1 MCLPLIHSI
10 DNILHPASPQSRRYQ
25 NPPSSS
31 RSRAATRCLS
41 RVLCNPA
48 DSRTGGSKRDLSC
61 LDKDQDIHSN
71 ASIKCLTL
79 ISSQGHKMN
88 ASVMKLINLMA
99 TKGTSVPA
107 RACSR
112 LSAAFKG
119 AFFQLVA
126 SSSRCA
132 VSVDGKSRAGG
143 ASAPGFSRRAAAAI
157 MREHGPTDA
166 GAPRG
171 RAATPG
177 RGEEGG
183 EHLPGAALSSFLA
196 SRSLVCSPG
205 TWREGR
211 RRECDGFVLPI
222 PPKGDQ
228 RDLQQPQKGTEGT
241 CSSPVT
247 PSFCLP
253 PSCTHLLLTSDRKRG
268 KPRMESTPNRDILT
282 TGGSRAMPECS
293 PKATQ
298 S

>member
-1 MCLPLIHSI
+1 MLL
-10 DNILHPASPQSRRYQ
+10 
-25 NPPSSS
+25 
-31 RSRAATRCLS
+31 
-41 RVLCNPA
+41 
-48 DSRTGGSKRDLSC
+48 
-61 LDKDQDIHSN
+61 
-71 ASIKCLTL
+71 
-79 ISSQGHKMN
+79 SSQGHRMN

-126 SSSRCA
+126 SSSHCA
-132 VSVDGKSRAGG
+132 VSVDGKSCAGG
-143 ASAPGFSRRAAAAI
+143 ASAHGFSRRAAAAI

-171 RAATPG
+171 HAATPG

-183 EHLPGAALSSFLA
+183 EHLPGAALSSFLT

-211 RRECDGFVLPI
+211 RRECDGFVSPI
-222 PPKGDQ
+222 PPKGDWRDQQHPQ
-228 RDLQQPQKGTEGT
+228 RGPERLAAAPKGTEGT

-253 PSCTHLLLTSDRKRG
+253 PSCTHLLLISDRKRE
-268 KPRMESTPNRDILT
+268 KPRMENTPNRDILM

>member
-143 ASAPGFSRRAAAAI
+143 ASAPGFPGGPLLPSCGSTARP
-157 MREHGPTDA
+157 MREHPGAVQPPQA
-166 GAPRG
+166 GVRKEESISLGLHCLLFSP
-171 RAATPG
+171 PG
-177 RGEEGG
+177 RWFAHLVPGEREEGG
-183 EHLPGAALSSFLA
+183 SAMALYFQFH
-196 SRSLVCSPG
+196 PKG
-205 TWREGR
+205 TRGT
-211 RRECDGFVLPI
+211 CGI
-222 PPKGDQ
+222 PKGD
-228 RDLQQPQKGTEGT
+228 
-241 CSSPVT
+241 
-247 PSFCLP
+247 
-253 PSCTHLLLTSDRKRG
+253 
-268 KPRMESTPNRDILT
+268 
-282 TGGSRAMPECS
+282 
-293 PKATQ
+293 
-298 S
+298 